1 LPSQRRDSAS
11 WNEIFAELQDEL
23 RLDRAPRD
31 RARARA
37 RHDRAAPDPA
47 AGDIATADAAADA
60 AIDAELGDAMIDQPA
75 HWLPP
80 VLMEP
85 MTDDEAEQARSLLSA
100 QRIAIE
106 ALERRKKATGRHL
119 AVVRSLP
126 GTRGTA
132 GPAYLDIS
140 G

>member
-1 LPSQRRDSAS
+1 MLPSQRRDSAS

-31 RARARA
+31 RARAR
-37 RHDRAAPDPA
+37 HDRTTLDLA
-47 AGDIATADAAADA
+47 AGGIATADAASDA
-60 AIDAELGDAMIDQPA
+60 ELGAELGDAMIDQPA

>member
-31 RARARA
+31 RAR
-37 RHDRAAPDPA
+37 HDPA
-47 AGDIATADAAADA
+47 ALDPATGDIATADAA
-60 AIDAELGDAMIDQPA
+60 IDAELDDAMLDQPA

>member
-31 RARARA
+31 PARA
-37 RHDRAAPDPA
+37 RHDRATLDPA
-47 AGDIATADAAADA
+47 TGDIA
-60 AIDAELGDAMIDQPA
+60 IDGELGDAMIDQPA

-106 ALERRKKATGRHL
+106 ALERRKKAIGRHL

>member
-1 LPSQRRDSAS
+1 MLPSQRRDSAS

-31 RARARA
+31 RAR
-37 RHDRAAPDPA
+37 HDRAALDPA
-47 AGDIATADAAADA
+47 TGDIASADA
-60 AIDAELGDAMIDQPA
+60 AIDAGFDDAMIDQPA